1 MHVINVKYTLR
12 ENSDEHLSA
21 ESKRCN
27 LVTTNFEESDIK
39 SLTEHIWQHVHN
51 DVETSAMAPPTWTG
65 LELRDIPD
73 PLATFWESELGNQD
87 PNNTGMRDAPEVRS

>member
-21 ESKRCN
+21 ESKRC
-27 LVTTNFEESDIK
+27 DIK